1 MNSNRSSR
9 AFVLGV
15 AVVALL
21 VAAVAPAAA
30 AVPSVDGDAPPTK
43 QVGTTVDETYTL
55 TNLFDE
61 YNEWTLSGETD
72 LSQVTWTVTVFDNAG
87 QQIAQRTYN
96 NQSFAHSLRASSG
109 AVKVTVRLQATVP
122 EVPQSMWSYQ
132 PPQQYTVA
140 AFAQTQRGGAST
152 TLNSYETRPYTEKSQ
167 QARTQIDQAQ
177 QTVEDA
183 GGVSSAQAS
192 LDNAIS
198 AYNNANFDLA
208 IELANEAE
216 QKAESAM
223 QSSQTTQLII
233 YAVVG
238 LVVIALVAG
247 GVVYYL
253 RNRETRDKLA

>member
-21 VAAVAPAAA
+21 VVAVAPAAA
-30 AVPSVDGDAPPTK
+30 AVPSVDGSAPDSK
-43 QVGTTVDETYTL
+43 QVGTTVDRTYTL

-87 QQIAQRTYN
+87 QQIAQETYN
-96 NQSFAHSLRASSG
+96 NGTFDHSLQSTSG
-109 AVKVTVRLQATVP
+109 AVRMEVRLEATVP
-122 EVPQSMWSYQ
+122 EVPGSMWSYD

-140 AFAQTQRGGAST
+140 AFAQTQEGGAST
-152 TLNSYETRPYTEKSQ
+152 TLTSYATRPYTETSEE
-167 QARTQIDQAQ
+167 ARTQIKQAQ
-177 QTVEDA
+177 GTIDDA
-183 GGVSSAQAS
+183 GDVSDAQAS

-198 AYNNANFDLA
+198 AYQNENFDLA
-208 IELANEAE
+208 VELANEAE
-216 QKAESAM
+216 SKAESAM

-238 LVVIALVAG
+238 LVVLALVAG

-253 RNRETRDKLA
+253 RNRETQDKLA

>member
-30 AVPSVDGDAPPTK
+30 AVPSVDGSAPETK
-43 QVGTTVDETYTL
+43 EVGTTVDRTYTL
-55 TNLFDE
+55 TNLFEE

-96 NQSFAHSLRASSG
+96 NATFEHSLQSSSG
-109 AVKVTVRLQATVP
+109 AVEVEVRLEATVP
-122 EVPQSMWSYQ
+122 DVPESMWSYD
-132 PPQQYTVA
+132 PPQQYTA
-140 AFAQTQRGGAST
+140 AEFAQTQQGGAST
-152 TLNSYETRPYTEKSQ
+152 TLTSYATRPYTEKSEA
-167 QARTQIDQAQ
+167 ARTQIEEAQ
-177 QTVEDA
+177 GTIDDA

-198 AYNNANFDLA
+198 AYENENFDLA
-208 IELANEAE
+208 LELANEAE
-216 QKAESAM
+216 SKAESAM
-223 QSSQTTQLII
+223 QSSQTTQLLI
-233 YAVVG
+233 YAGVG
-238 LVVIALVAG
+238 LVVLALVAG